1 MKYFFQKILIFTLN
15 FLFPILNTKLVLF
28 SRFMS
33 KKNCSH
39 LLTQWKINKC
49 LYIVNGQDLA
59 IGRRIYTGMDDE
71 HL

>member
-1 MKYFFQKILIFTLN
+1 
-15 FLFPILNTKLVLF
+15 
-28 SRFMS
+28 MS